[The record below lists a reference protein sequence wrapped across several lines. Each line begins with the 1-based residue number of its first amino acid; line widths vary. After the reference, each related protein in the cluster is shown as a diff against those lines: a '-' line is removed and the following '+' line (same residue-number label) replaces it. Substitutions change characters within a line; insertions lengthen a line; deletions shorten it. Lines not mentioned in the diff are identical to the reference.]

1 MSGND
6 EQSETA
12 HAERLRCAVA
22 SVTGFELRRQDD
34 GTYQIVWISE
44 LTGEA
49 LPFEDG
55 LTLDDVEWW
64 VDENA
69 VKDEQQ

>member
-6 EQSETA
+6 EVDETA
-12 HAERLRCAVA
+12 REELLRCAVA
-22 SVTGFELRRQDD
+22 SVIGFGLRRQHD
-34 GTYQIVWISE
+34 GTYQIVWMSE
-44 LTGEA
+44 LTSTA

-55 LTLDDVEWW
+55 MTLDDVERW

-69 VKDEQQ
+69 EKEH